1 MGLEE
6 VRVVSQHGL
15 GVKYGEEQRKQH
27 QTDEGLHEHSNL

>member
-1 MGLEE
+1 MSLEE

-27 QTDEGLHEHSNL
+27 QTDVRLHEQSNP